1 MLQELILFQESDR
14 VSNYINDHVK
24 LVGADRRDE
33 VIGLFENTYRIFPHW
48 VITICP
54 KMHPDIHY
62 VSQNCSFVL
71 GHTRDYLVA
80 NSSLDKFI
88 KLVHE
93 EDQEDVFKCINRVHT
108 SLREIPSEEH
118 YKHRVIFHYRFLN
131 GNGEYMHV
139 HDEKTSLRLK
149 DSGNLYY
156 VLFRDITKEKPFKGV
171 SVEFFRQDETLNK
184 IWEYRPGADRA
195 PLTPREKDLILL
207 LRQGL
212 SVKEVAWRLEI
223 SPNTVRNIKSK
234 LFEKYN
240 VSNSIELL
248 NITG

>member
-1 MLQELILFQESDR
+1 MIQELMLWQESER
-14 VSNYINDHVK
+14 VSNYINEHVK

-33 VIGLFENTYRIFPHW
+33 VIDLFENMYRIFPHW
-48 VITICP
+48 VISTCP
-54 KMHPDIHY
+54 KMHPDVLYI
-62 VSQNCSFVL
+62 SQNCSFVV
-71 GHTRDYLVA
+71 GHSREYLIA
-80 NSSLDKFI
+80 NSGLDKFM

-93 EDQEDVFKCINRVHT
+93 EDQQDVYKCINRVH
-108 SLREIPSEEH
+108 SYLQEIPSEEH
-118 YKHRVIFHYRFLN
+118 YKHRVIFHYRFRN
-131 GNGEYMHV
+131 ADGEYIYL
-139 HDEKTSLRLK
+139 HDEKACIKLR

-156 VLFRDITKEKPFKGV
+156 VLFRDVTKDKSFKGV
-171 SVEFFRQDETLNK
+171 KVEFFRQDDVLNK
-184 IWEYRPGADRA
+184 IEEYRPAPDHA
-195 PLTPREKDLILL
+195 PLTPREKDLVLL

-212 SVKEVAWRLEI
+212 SVKEVAWRLDI